1 MQKYAAFRKIGKPLS
16 LSRFIGWFFI
26 GIILL
31 ANISCS
37 TRQLMVKEMTVLMQD
52 GVTAFE
58 KDSDIGLLEKAM
70 PAHIK
75 LAEAMLVQSPSNE
88 DLQVLLAQLF
98 ASYAFAFEET
108 YYETRHYQNSVIASE
123 LEEISLEN
131 EIKDNLNAHYLKGS
145 QYALQ
150 ALSQKYGEVEAA
162 LKNYTRR
169 DQFLS
174 QLTPSDVPALFWYGF
189 NLVGYLSHNLDS
201 VKAMSKVSQIEPVMQ
216 RVIALSPDYYYGTA
230 HMVLMVFHAARPAMM
245 GGNLDAAL
253 EHYQILKSIAG
264 TDFLLADVLYAR
276 YCLPRQ
282 QDRKAFEE
290 IMQRVAHASAGSS
303 DPAALFNQVAAK
315 RARIYL
321 KAVDQMFDE

>member
-1 MQKYAAFRKIGKPLS
+1 MQIYAALKNVRKQLPM
-16 LSRFIGWFFI
+16 SRWLGGVFIAMAMM
-26 GIILL
+26 
-31 ANISCS
+31 ANFSCS

-58 KDSDIGLLEKAM
+58 QDSDLDLLEKAL

-75 LAEAMLVQSPSNE
+75 LAEAMLVQSPSNR
-88 DLQVLLAQLF
+88 DLQVLLAQLYG
-98 ASYAFAFEET
+98 SYAFAFEET
-108 YYETRHYQNSVIASE
+108 DYETAQYQSSRMAGVPGEAA
-123 LEEISLEN
+123 LKD
-131 EIKDNLNAHYLKGS
+131 EIKENLNAHYLRGS

-150 ALSQKYGEVEAA
+150 VLAQDDAEVEEA
-162 LKNYTRR
+162 LKNYSRR

-174 QLTPSDVPALFWYGF
+174 QLSLDDVPALFWYGF

-201 VKAMSKVSQIEPVMQ
+201 VQAMAKASQIEPVMQ

-230 HMVLMVFHAARPAMM
+230 HMVLMVFHTARPPMM
-245 GGNLDAAL
+245 GGNLDAAQK
-253 EHYQILKSIAG
+253 HYQALKSIAG
-264 TDFLLADVLYAR
+264 SDFLLADVLYAR

-282 QDRKAFEE
+282 QDRQAFEE
-290 IMQRVAHASAGSS
+290 ILQKAARLPSETSGS
-303 DPAALFNQVAAK
+303 AALFNQVAAK